1 MLAEEGDFGQVKW
14 IRIRNTAN
22 GLLEVVVSDGGLQ
35 RIEACT
41 GTGLALDKGQLLR
54 VIDAEGGQVAD
65 LVCFNRHNVG
75 EWLSNGRSFHYNE
88 TLFLTEGH
96 TLYSNRSNAMLKIV
110 EDTVGRHDF
119 LYSPCSAAMF
129 ERNYGLKDHS
139 NCLDNLTAA
148 LAPFDIGGDTIPT
161 AFNVFMNVGILESG
175 KLEIRHPLSKPG
187 NSVTFRAEMDLAV
200 GVSACSGKRCN
211 AGGTTPIDV
220 EVLGGLE

>member
-1 MLAEEGDFGQVKW
+1 MLE
-14 IRIRNTAN
+14 
-22 GLLEVVVSDGGLQ
+22 GGLR

-41 GTGLALDKGQLLR
+41 GIGLELDKGHLLR
-54 VIDAEGGQVAD
+54 VIDSEGGQVAD
-65 LVCFNRHNVG
+65 LVCFKRDDTG

-88 TLFLTEGH
+88 TLFLTQGH
-96 TLYSNRSNAMLKIV
+96 TLYSNRSNPMLTIV

-129 ERNYGLKDHS
+129 ERNYGLEGHS

-148 LAPFDIGGDTIPT
+148 LAPFAIGRDTIPT

-175 KLEIRHPLSKPG
+175 QLEIRHPLSKPG
-187 NSVTFRAEMDLAV
+187 SFVTFRAEIDLAV

-220 EVLGGLE
+220 EVIQP

>member
-1 MLAEEGDFGQVKW
+1 MLE
-14 IRIRNTAN
+14 
-22 GLLEVVVSDGGLQ
+22 GGLG

-41 GTGLALDKGQLLR
+41 GIGLELDKGQLLK
-54 VIDAEGGQVAD
+54 VIDSEGGQVAD
-65 LVCFNRHNVG
+65 LVCFRHDDTG

-88 TLFLTEGH
+88 TLFLTQGH
-96 TLYSNRSNAMLKIV
+96 TLYSNRSSPMLTIV
-110 EDTVGRHDF
+110 GDTVGRHDF

-129 ERNYGLKDHS
+129 ERNYGLRDHS

-148 LAPFDIGGDTIPT
+148 LAPFDIGRDTIPT

-175 KLEIRHPLSKPG
+175 QLEIRHPLSKPG
-187 NSVTFRAEMDLAV
+187 SSVTFRAEMDLAV

-220 EVLGGLE
+220 EVIP

>member
-1 MLAEEGDFGQVKW
+1 M
-14 IRIRNTAN
+14 
-22 GLLEVVVSDGGLQ
+22 SDGGLQ

-65 LVCFNRHNVG
+65 LVCFNRHDVG

-88 TLFLTEGH
+88 MLFLTEGH

>member
-1 MLAEEGDFGQVKW
+1 MLE
-14 IRIRNTAN
+14 
-22 GLLEVVVSDGGLQ
+22 GGLG

-41 GTGLALDKGQLLR
+41 GIGIELDKGQLLK
-54 VIDAEGGQVAD
+54 VIDSEGGQVAD
-65 LVCFNRHNVG
+65 LVCFRRDDTG

-88 TLFLTEGH
+88 TLFLTQGH
-96 TLYSNRSNAMLKIV
+96 TLYSNRSSPMLTIV
-110 EDTVGRHDF
+110 GDTVGRHDF

-129 ERNYGLKDHS
+129 ERNYGLRDHS

-148 LAPFDIGGDTIPT
+148 LVPFDIGRDTIPT

-175 KLEIRHPLSKPG
+175 QLEIRHPLSKPG
-187 NSVTFRAEMDLAV
+187 SSVTFRAEMDLAV

-220 EVLGGLE
+220 EVIP